1 VRVEETTE
9 LVFERVAGRTG
20 RQLARE
26 GARARGRLLKGQR
39 LERLRARRSR
49 RGLGR
54 NRRPR
59 RDGRRN
65 LVGGAPAIFDAPAAR
80 RGERACMTGAELT
93 RAGVALER
101 GVEPHSACRGI
112 EGERRDG
119 NRTTAG
125 ASTLPCVTTTRAT
138 LDHDIEGT
146 CPAAITG
153 GNLTAAP
160 MNARG

>member
-1 VRVEETTE
+1 MRVEETTE
-9 LVFERVAGRTG
+9 LVFERVARRTG
-20 RQLARE
+20 GELARE
-26 GARARGRLLKGQR
+26 GARAGGQLFEGHR
-39 LERLRARRSR
+39 LERFRARRSR

-54 NRRPR
+54 NRRR
-59 RDGRRN
+59 RGHWRY
-65 LVGGAPAIFDAPAAR
+65 LVAGAPAIFDTPAAR
-80 RGERACMTGAELT
+80 RGERACVTGAELP

-101 GVEPHSACRGI
+101 RVEPHRACRGI

-125 ASTLPCVTTTRAT
+125 ASTLPCGTTTRAT
-138 LDHDIEGT
+138 LDHVIEGT

-153 GNLTAAP
+153 GNLTAVS